1 MPAYACRIKSAA
13 MDNRVVK
20 SITGV
25 LVIPAIHFLAAVLW
39 PAFVK
44 IQIPHILLI
53 YGILGVLTVLHLFVV
68 RIVSQRHRQQAA
80 MIVMA
85 LNMLKMLLSV
95 ILLFV
100 VVVPFTGKSGA
111 VGVNFAVAYVFYLIF
126 DSQIVILLLNGRE

>member
-1 MPAYACRIKSAA
+1 MPADASQIIINQ
-13 MDNRVVK
+13 MDSRFVK
-20 SITGV
+20 SITGA
-25 LVIPAIHFLAAVLW
+25 LVIPTAHFLIAALW

-68 RIVSQRHRQQAA
+68 RIVAQRHQQQAA

-100 VVVPFTGKSGA
+100 VIVPFTGKSGA
-111 VGVNFAVAYVFYLIF
+111 VGINFAVAYVFYLIF

>member
-1 MPAYACRIKSAA
+1 
-13 MDNRVVK
+13 MDSRFVK
-20 SITGV
+20 SITGALV
-25 LVIPAIHFLAAVLW
+25 LPTAHFLIAALW

-68 RIVSQRHRQQAA
+68 RIVAQRHQQQAA

-111 VGVNFAVAYVFYLIF
+111 VGINFAVAYVFYLIF

>member
-1 MPAYACRIKSAA
+1 MLADAKRVKSAQ
-13 MDNRVVK
+13 MNNRVVK

-25 LVIPAIHFLAAVLW
+25 LVIPAAHFLAAALW

-44 IQIPHILLI
+44 IQIPYILLI

-68 RIVSQRHRQQAA
+68 RIVSQRHQQQAA

-100 VVVPFTGKSGA
+100 VIVPFTGKSGA
-111 VGVNFAVAYVFYLIF
+111 VGINFAVAYVFYLIF
-126 DSQIVILLLNGRE
+126 DSQIVILLLNGWE

>member
-1 MPAYACRIKSAA
+1 MSADACRVKSAA

-25 LVIPAIHFLAAVLW
+25 LVIPAAHFLAAVLW
-39 PAFVK
+39 PSFVK
-44 IQIPHILLI
+44 IQIPHLLLI
-53 YGILGVLTVLHLFVV
+53 YGILGALTVLHLFVV
-68 RIVSQRHRQQAA
+68 RIVAQRHRQQAA

-111 VGVNFAVAYVFYLIF
+111 VGVNFAVAYVFYLVF
-126 DSQIVILLLNGRE
+126 DSQIVILLLNGRK